1 MADLLLVE
9 DSSVF
14 AGTLQR
20 FLRIQ
25 KDLHVVAVA
34 ASAEAARILLQ
45 GTAVDL
51 VLVDVSLPGS
61 SGIDLV
67 GGLRGDYPGLKCLML
82 SGHRGTEYV
91 HRALAA
97 GAAGYALKSDPLGI
111 LTAIR
116 QVLAGEGYISPEL
129 Q

>member
-1 MADLLLVE
+1 MIEMADLLLVE
-9 DSSVF
+9 DSAVF

-34 ASAEAARILLQ
+34 ASAEAARTLLE
-45 GTAVDL
+45 GTRVDL

-67 GGLRGDYPGLKCLML
+67 GGLHGTIPG
-82 SGHRGTEYV
+82 
-91 HRALAA
+91 
-97 GAAGYALKSDPLGI
+97 
-111 LTAIR
+111 
-116 QVLAGEGYISPEL
+116 
-129 Q
+129 